1 MKTKNLSKRLPNST
15 PESYARSRPGVKTS
29 ADPWHTVREYEKGCR
44 EGFAAAL
51 MITSHA
57 GCRQHP
63 ETADLF
69 TAIYGPDGLYLD
81 ARTGLFSSLLK
92 RVSSQKRGI
101 WKAIRL
107 LRLSDNGVFRT
118 LP

>member
-1 MKTKNLSKRLPNST
+1 MKAKSSSKRIPNSA
-15 PESYARSRPGVKTS
+15 PKFRARGRPGMKAS
-29 ADPWHTVREYEKGCR
+29 ADPLYAIREYEKGYC
-44 EGFAAAL
+44 EGFAAAIML
-51 MITSHA
+51 VSHA

-69 TAIYGPDGLYLD
+69 TAVYGPDGLYVD

-92 RVSSQKRGI
+92 RVSSQKQKI

-107 LRLSDNGVFRT
+107 LKLSNNGVLRS
-118 LP
+118 PS